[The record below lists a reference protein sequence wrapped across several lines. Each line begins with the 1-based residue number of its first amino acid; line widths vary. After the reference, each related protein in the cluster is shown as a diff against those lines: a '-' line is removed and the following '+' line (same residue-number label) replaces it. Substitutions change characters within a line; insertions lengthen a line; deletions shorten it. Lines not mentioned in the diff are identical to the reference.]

1 MIEIPF
7 HDLTRQNR
15 PFEQKYRSALTAA
28 ISDGNFILGEAV
40 AEFEKKLSRFAG
52 LGVST
57 AVGSGTD
64 ALYLALEALKRRP
77 GSDKKKYVVTT
88 PMSYI
93 ASTSSIYLSGLTP
106 IFCDVDE
113 SMNLCPKEVEGVL
126 QNRDDILAVLL
137 VHLGGIPAAM
147 TSHSYLRSQY
157 SIPVVEDCAQAFGTQ
172 YAGVSVGA
180 LCDFGAFSFH
190 PLKVFSALG
199 DAGVL
204 AALEPDDV
212 EFLRL
217 ARNHGHITRDN
228 VQFFSHNMRMDA
240 IQARFLSLKMEAVDD
255 LLVQRNAQVEAY
267 KSRLTPLLAEGI
279 LNLPK
284 VPKEATRI
292 SYNFFM
298 IKAPE
303 RASLQKHMAKM
314 GVETKVHY
322 ERLLPD
328 LNATKNLESVKVG
341 SLPNAQKAA
350 KEIISL
356 PLGCHLEFPMIEYI
370 CETITNYYRGN

>member
-1 MIEIPF
+1 MKIPF

-15 PFEQKYRSALTAA
+15 PFEQYRSALTAA

-77 GSDKKKYVVTT
+77 GSDKKIRRHHSYVVH
-88 PMSYI
+88 SIHQLYI
-93 ASTSSIYLSGLTP
+93 SFWAYTDL
-106 IFCDVDE
+106 CDVDE

-284 VPKEATRI
+284 VPK
-292 SYNFFM
+292 
-298 IKAPE
+298 KP
-303 RASLQKHMAKM
+303 
-314 GVETKVHY
+314 
-322 ERLLPD
+322 
-328 LNATKNLESVKVG
+328 
-341 SLPNAQKAA
+341 
-350 KEIISL
+350 
-356 PLGCHLEFPMIEYI
+356 LEFH
-370 CETITNYYRGN
+370 TTFL